1 MIFID
6 IIDFVHK
13 KSEYSCKH
21 IESVQEGTSLQH
33 LNAIFCFFVVCF
45 KRKLYNFKSIK
56 VSSLL
61 SRLYS
66 AG

>member
-33 LNAIFCFFVVCF
+33 LNAIFCFFCSVF
-45 KRKLYNFKSIK
+45 QEKTLQF
-56 VSSLL
+56 
-61 SRLYS
+61 
-66 AG
+66 